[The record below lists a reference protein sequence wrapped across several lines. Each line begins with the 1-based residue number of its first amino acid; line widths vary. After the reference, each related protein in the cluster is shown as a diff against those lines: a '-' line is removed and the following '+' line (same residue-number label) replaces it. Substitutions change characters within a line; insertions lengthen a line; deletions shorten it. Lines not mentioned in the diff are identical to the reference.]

1 MLILFHEKAL
11 ADNACAQCPAFV
23 VEACRTKAM
32 ETRDII
38 NGVNDILMNRDADAA
53 YSPQLD
59 MLMNYPSELKAFGS
73 GLVESTKSLSKL
85 LVMIHQS
92 KASV

>member
-11 ADNACAQCPAFV
+11 ADDACAQCLAFV

-32 ETRDII
+32 ETRDVI

-73 GLVESTKSLSKL
+73 GLVDSTKSLSKL
-85 LVMIHQS
+85 LVMIHKS
-92 KASV
+92 KASA